1 MKHLPTLLHH
11 TGHAVVTGA
20 RMLLAFVCR
29 GGPRAVAFALVTLF
43 ALTAPAWA
51 AYDIVS
57 TDGSGNV
64 TFTPGSLV
72 TPILTGVVA
81 AVGSAAALVVLAV
94 GVRWIYR
101 MVKSR

>member
-1 MKHLPTLLHH
+1 MKLI
-11 TGHAVVTGA
+11 
-20 RMLLAFVCR
+20 RKYWSRLLAFALIAL
-29 GGPRAVAFALVTLF
+29 GLLGALPARADYA
-43 ALTAPAWA
+43 
-51 AYDIVS
+51 IVS

-81 AVGSAAALVVLAV
+81 AVASAAALIVLAV

-101 MVKSR
+101 MVKAR

>member
-1 MKHLPTLLHH
+1 MKGIRNYWT
-11 TGHAVVTGA
+11 
-20 RMLLAFVCR
+20 RLLAF
-29 GGPRAVAFALVTLF
+29 AFALLAMLS
-43 ALTAPAWA
+43 ALPARA
-51 AYDIVS
+51 DYAIVS

-81 AVGSAAALVVLAV
+81 AVASAAALIVLAV

-101 MVKSR
+101 MVKAR